1 MVYPSYFEGFGI
13 PIIEAMSVGIPV
25 VAATGSCLEE
35 AGGLG
40 SLYVSPDDAE
50 ALAAAVSRILNDK
63 ELAAEMAVQGKE
75 YVQRFSKEVIASQLL
90 SLYDSLL

>member
-13 PIIEAMSVGIPV
+13 PIIEAMSVGVPV

-35 AGGLG
+35 AGGPG
-40 SLYVSPDDAE
+40 SFYVSPDDSE
-50 ALAAAVSRILNDK
+50 ALASAVSRILSDEK
-63 ELAAEMAVQGKE
+63 LAAEMTIQGKE
-75 YVQRFSKEVIASQLL
+75 YVQRFSKEVVASQLL

>member
-1 MVYPSYFEGFGI
+1 MLFRSSRQEP
-13 PIIEAMSVGIPV
+13 

-35 AGGLG
+35 AGGPG

>member
-35 AGGLG
+35 AGGPG